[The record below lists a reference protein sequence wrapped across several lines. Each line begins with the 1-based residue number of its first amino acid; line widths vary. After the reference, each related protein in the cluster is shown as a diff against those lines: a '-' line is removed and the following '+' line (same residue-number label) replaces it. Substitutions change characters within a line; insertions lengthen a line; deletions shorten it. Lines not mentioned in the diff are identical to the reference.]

1 MGCPIVNTLV
11 AHDTIAALSSSLLRQ
26 SWNSAPPE
34 KIRGPGTTPVSQA
47 LPWALAWST
56 ILCCSPHTGI
66 LSLNSRVGRHLRHG
80 EPQQSDEQHVPVPTV
95 PRTFETDP
103 ARKTGGIHSHRG
115 RPHEKVPLPASPKA
129 PPHQQRCGV
138 TIDGPMQ
145 FAFADP
151 LVLPAS
157 GTTRCSSQYRSC
169 RGLPTL
175 RQAAGQ
181 TLR

>member
-1 MGCPIVNTLV
+1 MVWAIVNTLV
-11 AHDTIAALSSSLLRQ
+11 AHDSNATLSSSLLRQ
-26 SWNSAPPE
+26 LWNSAPPD

-56 ILCCSPHTGI
+56 ILCRSSHTGSP
-66 LSLNSRVGRHLRHG
+66 SLNSQAGRRLG
-80 EPQQSDEQHVPVPTV
+80 CGFPQPRDEQHVPVPMV
-95 PRTFETDP
+95 PQAVETDP
-103 ARKTGGIHSHRG
+103 AQKTGGICSHRG
-115 RPHEKVPLPASPKA
+115 RPYRKVPLPASPKA

-138 TIDGPMQ
+138 TIDGPIQ

-151 LVLPAS
+151 LALPAS
-157 GTTRCSSQYRSC
+157 VTTRCSSQYRFC